1 MLTPFPCSSPHGED
15 RLCELLARYWRR
27 QHPAFLYHPGG
38 DLAKWG
44 PHVMPPR
51 QPFLGQGSKLGRN
64 GETRRPAGAET
75 GKRGGQPGPK
85 RGKGGHKHW
94 DDCARPRNIDY
105 ATTEGLG
112 TTDAARF
119 GSYLRSICLSEA
131 EAWTCKSSG
140 CPQHLHGTIGTPT

>member
-51 QPFLGQGSKLGRN
+51 QPFLGQGSKRGNAAAGRGRK
-64 GETRRPAGAET
+64 GETGRAARAET
-75 GKRGGQPGPK
+75 GKQGIS
-85 RGKGGHKHW
+85 
-94 DDCARPRNIDY
+94 A
-105 ATTEGLG
+105 G
-112 TTDAARF
+112 TTAPDRGTSITLPRLPSWGPPTPHVSGHIFAQFAF
-119 GSYLRSICLSEA
+119 QKLRLGLVRVQVVPNIHKKKMIIL
-131 EAWTCKSSG
+131 
-140 CPQHLHGTIGTPT
+140 Q

>member
-51 QPFLGQGSKLGRN
+51 HPFLGQGSKRGNAAAGRGRK
-64 GETRRPAGAET
+64 GETGRAARAET
-75 GKRGGQPGPK
+75 GKQGIS
-85 RGKGGHKHW
+85 
-94 DDCARPRNIDY
+94 A
-105 ATTEGLG
+105 G
-112 TTDAARF
+112 TTAPDRGTSITLPRLPSWGPPTPHVSIHIFAPF
-119 GSYLRSICLSEA
+119 SFQKLRLGLVRVQVVPNIHMV
-131 EAWTCKSSG
+131 
-140 CPQHLHGTIGTPT
+140 P

>member
-51 QPFLGQGSKLGRN
+51 QPFLGQGSKRGNAAAGRGRK
-64 GETRRPAGAET
+64 GETGRAARAET
-75 GKRGGQPGPK
+75 GKQGTR
-85 RGKGGHKHW
+85 
-94 DDCARPRNIDY
+94 A
-105 ATTEGLG
+105 G
-112 TTDAARF
+112 TTAPDRGMSITLPRLPSWGPPTPHVSGHIFAPFAF
-119 GSYLRSICLSEA
+119 QKLRLGLVRVQVVPNIHMV
-131 EAWTCKSSG
+131 
-140 CPQHLHGTIGTPT
+140 P

>member
-51 QPFLGQGSKLGRN
+51 QPFLGQGSKRGNAAAGRGRK
-64 GETRRPAGAET
+64 GETGRAARAET
-75 GKRGGQPGPK
+75 GKQGIS
-85 RGKGGHKHW
+85 
-94 DDCARPRNIDY
+94 A
-105 ATTEGLG
+105 G
-112 TTDAARF
+112 TTAPDRGASITLPLLPSWGPPTPHVCRF

-140 CPQHLHGTIGTPT
+140 CPQHPHGTIGTPT